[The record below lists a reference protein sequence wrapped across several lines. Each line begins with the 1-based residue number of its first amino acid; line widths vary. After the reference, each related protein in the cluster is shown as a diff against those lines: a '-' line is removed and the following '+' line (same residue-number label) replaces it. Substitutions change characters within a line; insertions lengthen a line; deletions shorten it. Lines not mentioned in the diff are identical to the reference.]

1 MLFFNYFKLLSCGS
15 NFINLEI
22 KETVAILFLGYKI
35 HIEIDQ
41 MFF

>member
-1 MLFFNYFKLLSCGS
+1 MLFFNYIKLHYCGS

-22 KETVAILFLGYKI
+22 KETAAILFLVYKI

-41 MFF
+41 MSY